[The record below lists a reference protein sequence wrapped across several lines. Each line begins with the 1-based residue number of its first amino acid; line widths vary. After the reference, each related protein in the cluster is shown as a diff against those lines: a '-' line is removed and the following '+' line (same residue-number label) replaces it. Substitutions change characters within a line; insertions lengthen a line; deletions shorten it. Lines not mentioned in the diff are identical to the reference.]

1 MRTRKE
7 LTTRGTIYGVEDV
20 IAFVPDDL
28 RTGETEKPVAVLENA
43 LSAAIAGIAANAAV
57 YQPEALPEANGA
69 VIANHLRSAFRNK
82 AHKELLIEARA
93 VAEADAKARQPG
105 PLTDPAYESRFV
117 QGIAALDGPQR
128 IAAVNGL
135 SFEQSSALV
144 RHSDLDRLDLPER
157 VTADVW
163 ERHMLTAY
171 LVRTGSQ
178 ADHSAKPTFD
188 NPLAVGADQD
198 AAMAAVRPQL
208 AAFLARAERV
218 KLAGEL
224 LQGVVRLAAAATGK
238 NVDAIWAE
246 WTA

>member
-7 LTTRGTIYGVEDV
+7 PTPRGTIYGVEDA
-20 IAFVPDDL
+20 IAFVPSDL
-28 RTGETEKPVAVLENA
+28 RAGEIAKPVEVLETA
-43 LSAAIAGIAANAAV
+43 LSATIAGIASNSAV
-57 YQPEALPEANGA
+57 YQPEAVAEANGT
-69 VIANHLRSAFRNK
+69 VVANHLKSAFRS
-82 AHKELLIEARA
+82 AHRPLLVEARA

-105 PLTDPAYESRFV
+105 PLTDAAYESRFV
-117 QGIAALDGPQR
+117 QSLATMDAPQR
-128 IAAVNGL
+128 ISAVANL

-144 RHSDLDRLDLPER
+144 RHGDLDRLELPER
-157 VTADVW
+157 VVADVM
-163 ERHMLTAY
+163 ERHILLGY
-171 LVRTGSQ
+171 LARTGSQ
-178 ADHSAKPTFD
+178 ADYSVKPTFD

-238 NVDAIWAE
+238 SIDTVWAE